1 MQDQSTPSNDHETVP
16 NVLATRYASTEIK
29 QIWSSEGKIRLER
42 ELWIAVMKA
51 QKALGIEIPEAA
63 IDAYEAAISTVNL
76 HSITK
81 RERVLKHDVKAR
93 IEEFNA
99 LAGYEHVHK
108 GMTSRDLTEN
118 VEQLQI
124 LKSLQIVRSK
134 LLSALVVLSESSAQF
149 KNLPLASR
157 THNVVAQPTT
167 VGRRLTM
174 YGEEM
179 LWAFERLSH
188 LIEHYPCR
196 GIKGA
201 VGTQQDQLTLLNNDT
216 AKVEELERQLI
227 SFLGFSQSLSNVGQV
242 YPRSLDLDVINTLVL
257 VGSGPSSFATTLRLM
272 AGHELASE
280 GFSEGQVGSSA
291 MPHKMNSR
299 SAERLN
305 GFHQIL
311 KGHWVMAANL
321 AGDQW
326 NEGDVSCSV
335 VRRVLLP
342 DAFFTIDALLN
353 TTLVILG
360 QMSYSENVITQE
372 LRRYAPFLATTTLL
386 MSAIQLGAAR
396 EDAHQI
402 IKKHAVA
409 SILALR
415 TGDDKTNTLAQR
427 LAEDAKFPLQL
438 PEIEKIITECNSL
451 TGLASKQVDS
461 FVEKINA
468 LKEAN
473 SQSKI
478 YNFENIEIL

>member
-1 MQDQSTPSNDHETVP
+1 MKHV
-16 NVLATRYASTEIK
+16 
-29 QIWSSEGKIRLER
+29 WSSEGKIRLER
-42 ELWIAVMKA
+42 ALWIAVMKA
-51 QKALGIEIPEAA
+51 QRTLGIDIPEAA
-63 IDAYEAAISTVNL
+63 ITAYESVLPVVNL
-76 HSITK
+76 HAIAD

-93 IEEFNA
+93 IEEFNS

-124 LKSLQIVRSK
+124 MKSLQIVRAK
-134 LLSALVVLSESSAQF
+134 LLSVLSTLSEHATQY

-167 VGRRLTM
+167 VGRRMAM

-188 LIEHYPCR
+188 LIDHYPCR
-196 GIKGA
+196 GMKGA
-201 VGTQQDQLTLLNNDT
+201 VGTQQDQLTLLDNDS
-216 AKVEELERQLI
+216 AKVEELETQLI

-242 YPRSLDLDVINTLVL
+242 YPRSLDLDVISTLVI
-257 VGSGPSSFATTLRLM
+257 VGSGPSNFATTLRLM
-272 AGHELASE
+272 AGHELATE
-280 GFSEGQVGSSA
+280 GFSSGQVGSSA

-305 GFHQIL
+305 GFHHIL
-311 KGHWVMAANL
+311 KGHLVMASNL

-342 DAFFTIDALLN
+342 DAFFTIDALLD

-360 QMSYSENVITQE
+360 QMSYFENVIDQE
-372 LRRYAPFLATTTLL
+372 LGRYAPFLATTTLL
-386 MSAIQLGAAR
+386 MNAIQRGATR

-402 IKKHAVA
+402 IKHHAIA

-415 TGDDKTNTLAQR
+415 TGGDSTNTLAQR
-427 LAEDAKFPLQL
+427 LAADPKFPLDL
-438 PEIEKIITECNSL
+438 DEIQKIIAECNAL
-451 TGLASKQVDS
+451 TGVATIQVESFTSRIAKLKAMNPNIRTYDS
-461 FVEKINA
+461 
-468 LKEAN
+468 
-473 SQSKI
+473 
-478 YNFENIEIL
+478 ENIELL